1 MIKKNILIISAT
13 SKNNLELAKKIQ
25 SIIDT
30 SIVDSEVLNLDKHCL
45 PIFTEIFFHKNKNS
59 YLLEA
64 KFITDKFV
72 NADGIIICAPEYNG
86 SIPPIVSNT
95 IAWISMST
103 EYWRDGFNN
112 KVGLL
117 CSHSGGQA
125 TKFIASMKLQLEHLG
140 MTILPR
146 NIVVNTSKKFNIDSS
161 KKILKQFIKLL

>member
-1 MIKKNILIISAT
+1 MI
-13 SKNNLELAKKIQ
+13 NLEEYDIPLYTPIQEKK
-25 SIIDT
+25 SIPEQI
-30 SIVDSEVLNLDKHCL
+30 E
-45 PIFTEIFFHKNKNS
+45 PILK
-59 YLLEA
+59 
-64 KFITDKFV
+64 KFI
-72 NADGIIICAPEYNG
+72 NASGFIICAPEYNG

-125 TKFIASMKLQLEHLG
+125 TRFITSMKLQLEHLG
-140 MTILPR
+140 MTIVPR
-146 NIVVNTSKKFNIDSS
+146 NIVLNTSKKFNIESS

>member
-13 SKNNLELAKKIQ
+13 SKNNLELAEKIE

-45 PIFTEIFFHKNKNS
+45 PIFTEIFFHKNKNN
-59 YLLEA
+59 YLTEA

-72 NADGIIICAPEYNG
+72 NADGIIVCAPEYNG

-125 TKFIASMKLQLEHLG
+125 RKFITSMKLQLEHLG
-140 MTILPR
+140 MIIVPR
-146 NIVVNTSKKFNIDSS
+146 NIVLNSSKQFNIDSS

>member
-13 SKNNLELAKKIQ
+13 SKNNLELAEKIQ

-72 NADGIIICAPEYNG
+72 NADGIIVCSPEYNG
-86 SIPPIVSNT
+86 SIPPIVR
-95 IAWISMST
+95 ILLH
-103 EYWRDGFNN
+103 GFQCLQNIG
-112 KVGLL
+112 VMDL
-117 CSHSGGQA
+117 
-125 TKFIASMKLQLEHLG
+125 IIKLDYFVH
-140 MTILPR
+140 
-146 NIVVNTSKKFNIDSS
+146 IVVA
-161 KKILKQFIKLL
+161 KQQNSLLQ